1 VLFTPFITDTQDFFL
16 ALWAVVNNAGIATFG
31 EMEWMTSDMTEKIF
45 NVNIFGPIAITK
57 AFLPLLRISRGR
69 VIIVS
74 SLAGMILQIYKVQS
88 NSIYI
93 LTD

>member
-1 VLFTPFITDTQDFFL
+1 
-16 ALWAVVNNAGIATFG
+16 VNNAGIVTVG
-31 EMEWMTSDMTEKIF
+31 DMEWMTEDAMKKIF
-45 NVNIFGPIAITK
+45 DVNTFGPVRVTK

-69 VIIVS
+69 VVIVS
-74 SLAGMILQIYKVQS
+74 SLAGMSVQSYKEQS